1 MAVMKIVVGIDDGPT
16 SVRALRRACS
26 FAGTLDA
33 ELHVVFVSHV
43 PATVLAAM
51 SGLPTIGDD
60 FAEAQRTTVWQQADP
75 ILSSCSQPVTK
86 LDLEGYPP
94 DVLVEYAAE
103 IGAGLIVIGSRG
115 RGDLASLVLG
125 STSHRVVNNAP
136 CDVLV
141 VRAAEEKE

>member
-1 MAVMKIVVGIDDGPT
+1 MKMIVGIDDGAA
-16 SVRALRRACS
+16 SARALRRACGL
-26 FAGTLDA
+26 AAQLGA
-33 ELHVVFVSHV
+33 EIHVVFVSHV

-60 FAEAQRTTVWQQADP
+60 FAAAQRTNVWKEADAV
-75 ILSSCSQPVTK
+75 LGGCSQPVTRV
-86 LDLEGYPP
+86 DLEGYPP
-94 DVLVEYAAE
+94 DVLVDYARE
-103 IGAGLIVIGSRG
+103 IDADLIVVGSRG

-141 VRAAEEKE
+141 VRGEEE